1 MKVGEAVVGL
11 GVGAEVVGV
20 CVGGIVVG
28 VCVGGIVVGV
38 NVKVGFSVGEVDGMF
53 VGTVVCIAVGE
64 IVVGFRVGE
73 AVGIPC
79 RKFCVTCAAV
89 KAVK

>member
-20 CVGGIVVG
+20 D
-28 VCVGGIVVGV
+28 
-38 NVKVGFSVGEVDGMF
+38 VKVGSSVGEVDG
-53 VGTVVCIAVGE
+53 IAVGE

-73 AVGIPC
+73 AVGIAC

-89 KAVK
+89 KAVKLILTLSIDP